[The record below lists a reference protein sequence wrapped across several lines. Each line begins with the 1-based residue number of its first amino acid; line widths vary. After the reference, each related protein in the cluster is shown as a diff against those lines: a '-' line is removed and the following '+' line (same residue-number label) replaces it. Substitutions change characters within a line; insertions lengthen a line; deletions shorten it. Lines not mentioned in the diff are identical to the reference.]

1 MYLVYQYEA
10 PGGFS
15 QTGAAWIPDSA
26 PCPMAHA
33 YNLSHSGGFANS
45 VFCALGALVR
55 PCVEVQILEKGLGMS
70 LSGRVLA

>member
-1 MYLVYQYEA
+1 
-10 PGGFS
+10 
-15 QTGAAWIPDSA
+15 
-26 PCPMAHA
+26 MAHA

-45 VFCALGALVR
+45 VFCALGALVK